1 MVVHIVFQ
9 NSDKMSGLMD
19 VVEYETE
26 MSQLYTLL
34 LRGDWSLLIL
44 TTNPSGLFQIVDFV
58 WHSIF
63 VYSHRKTK

>member
-1 MVVHIVFQ
+1 MNGIPVHIVFQ

-34 LRGDWSLLIL
+34 LRGDWSLLTL
-44 TTNPSGLFQIVDFV
+44 TTNPS
-58 WHSIF
+58 
-63 VYSHRKTK
+63 